1 MINIKRISTREQVME
16 LIAEQQEYRTELDRY
31 RSMYVYRGEPNAS
44 FTLSTT
50 LYRNCKEHQ
59 NALEPV
65 ILKNFTKYA
74 AFENELIE
82 TSIWRQMIM
91 GQHHGL
97 PTRLLDWSHSPLVAL
112 HFAVTENNM
121 DSMEK
126 HDCTVWRTDID
137 ELHSLLP
144 EKYQDALKRECT
156 SIFSVDIMNRVAGS
170 IREYDEDMQDKG
182 LVMMEPPSIDPRII
196 TQYSFFSVIP
206 GGMENIENFLDKY
219 TENTVKYIID
229 KDIKWYIR
237 DMLDQLNISERTIYP
252 GLDGLSKWLARHY
265 YVKD

>member
-1 MINIKRISTREQVME
+1 MIKIKKITTREQVME
-16 LIAEQQEYRTELDRY
+16 LIAEQQEYRTDLDRY
-31 RSMYVYRGEPNAS
+31 RSMYLYRGEPNAA

-50 LYRNCKEHQ
+50 LKRNCKEHQ
-59 NALEPV
+59 NTLEPV

-74 AFENELIE
+74 AFENAAIE
-82 TSIWRQMIM
+82 KSIWRQMIL

-97 PTRLLDWSHSPLVAL
+97 PTRLLDWSHSPLVAM
-112 HFAVTENNM
+112 HFAVTETNM
-121 DSMEK
+121 DKMEK
-126 HDCTVWRTDID
+126 HDCTVWRTDMD

-144 EKYQDALKRECT
+144 QKYRDALKQERT
-156 SIFSVDIMNRVAGS
+156 SIFTVDIMNKVAGCLE
-170 IREYDEDMQDKG
+170 EYDNDMGDKS
-182 LVMMEPPSIDPRII
+182 LVMIEPPSIDPRII

-206 GGMENIENFLDKY
+206 NGMNSIEDFLDKY

-229 KDIKWYIR
+229 KELKWYVR

-252 GLDGLSKWLARHY
+252 GIDGLSKWLARHY